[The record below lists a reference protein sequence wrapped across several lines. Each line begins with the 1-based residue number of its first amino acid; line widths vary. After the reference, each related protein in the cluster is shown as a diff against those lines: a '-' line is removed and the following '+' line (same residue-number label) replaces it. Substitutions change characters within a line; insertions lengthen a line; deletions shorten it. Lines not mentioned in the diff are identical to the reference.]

1 MFYFSEFL
9 EDLFTLSP
17 ILLDRTEALGL
28 QNLLLNSK
36 QHVLPYSVIMRRRR
50 EKNLLSLKILF
61 HWKSHGHHIAS
72 LFRNVNLLLRCFMAS
87 NNPKPVKT
95 EFVLFLLSP
104 WLRSFLFAI
113 LVNLPSQYLLQ
124 DFPPFLV
131 LCFRK
136 KKWIKQAQLDKLA
149 LPTVQEQTQAGRETR
164 WIKITKLLTWS
175 RLDVK
180 A

>member
-61 HWKSHGHHIAS
+61 H
-72 LFRNVNLLLRCFMAS
+72 
-87 NNPKPVKT
+87 
-95 EFVLFLLSP
+95 
-104 WLRSFLFAI
+104 
-113 LVNLPSQYLLQ
+113 
-124 DFPPFLV
+124 
-131 LCFRK
+131 
-136 KKWIKQAQLDKLA
+136 
-149 LPTVQEQTQAGRETR
+149 
-164 WIKITKLLTWS
+164 
-175 RLDVK
+175 
-180 A
+180 